1 KSSLAKILARSHEKK
16 SSSQLLFFICSIS
29 FKKMSISGMINYGK
43 PVKRNRLL
51 RCMDMANILKKI
63 FGDGNQRQLNR
74 VQKIVNHIEAMEP
87 DMEKLSD
94 SELQH
99 KTEEFKDRYQN
110 GETLDDIIIEK
121 YEVGIMTAQ
130 NILY

>member
-1 KSSLAKILARSHEKK
+1 P
-16 SSSQLLFFICSIS
+16 F
-29 FKKMSISGMINYGK
+29 
-43 PVKRNRLL
+43 KRNRLL

-94 SELQH
+94 SELQQ

-110 GETLDDIIIEK
+110 GETLDDILPDAYAVVRDADK
-121 YEVGIMTAQ
+121 RLLL
-130 NILY
+130 ILNLYIQHV

>member
-1 KSSLAKILARSHEKK
+1 
-16 SSSQLLFFICSIS
+16 
-29 FKKMSISGMINYGK
+29 MINYGK
-43 PVKRNRLL
+43 PIKRNRLL

-87 DMEKLSD
+87 DMEKLYD
-94 SELQH
+94 SELQQ
-99 KTEEFKDRYQN
+99 KTEEFKERYKN

>member
-1 KSSLAKILARSHEKK
+1 
-16 SSSQLLFFICSIS
+16 
-29 FKKMSISGMINYGK
+29 MSISGMINYGK
-43 PVKRNRLL
+43 PFKRNRLL

-94 SELQH
+94 SELQQ
-99 KTEEFKDRYQN
+99 KTEEFNDRYQN
-110 GETLDDIIIEK
+110 GETLDDILTEAYAVVRKVANSELQHHIFNVLL
-121 YEVGIMTAQ
+121 VGVID
-130 NILY
+130 LLDD